1 MLNCFIFYF
10 ELSKQFKIFYL
21 LFFSVRGKM
30 EIVKK
35 EYAKAAK
42 IVPDGYASVNHFF
55 EEVFLD
61 EDMIWMGQNTNE
73 LHDEDDI
80 VNAMTRC
87 IEKRQYNKYP
97 PPEGFNELKTL
108 ILEDLGLLYRDVEIL
123 INAGATESLYLA
135 MNAVLDE
142 GHNVITPDP
151 GYLIID
157 NFASRFASE
166 IRSVPIYNEECGYKL
181 TPKLVR
187 ENMDENTRVI
197 LLIDPLNPLGSSY
210 TEAEMKEF
218 AEIAIENDIF
228 LVHDITYRDF
238 AEEHFLAAKYAPKH
252 AITMYSFSKSYGLA
266 GLRLGAIIAAPYI
279 TNVVKSII
287 INDVGTNL
295 VAQAGAIEALK
306 TKPKWIDYVKG
317 TTRSNQE
324 IIKAAVDKCEG
335 VFLPVYPSQA
345 NMMAIDLSGAG
356 IDPEEM
362 STYLLSKKI
371 FTRQGSYTSNRF
383 GDNFLRVSFS
393 IAPEKVEKFAE
404 EFVKAVE
411 VLRTK

>member
-1 MLNCFIFYF
+1 
-10 ELSKQFKIFYL
+10 
-21 LFFSVRGKM
+21 M
-30 EIVKK
+30 EIIKK

-42 IVPDGYASVNHFF
+42 IVPDGYKSTNDFF
-55 EEVFLD
+55 EQVFND
-61 EDMIWMGQNTNE
+61 KDMIWMGQNTNE
-73 LHDEDDI
+73 LHEEDDI
-80 VNAMTRC
+80 VNAMTKC
-87 IEKRQYNKYP
+87 IEDREYNKYP
-97 PPEGFNELKTL
+97 PPEGFNELKKL
-108 ILEDLGLLYRDVEIL
+108 ILEDLGLVDEGLEIL

-166 IRSVPIYNEECGYKL
+166 IRSVPIYDEKYGYKL
-181 TPKLVR
+181 TPELVR

-210 TEAEMKEF
+210 TEEEIKEF

-238 AEEHFLAAKYAPKH
+238 AEEHFLVAKYAPKH
-252 AITMYSFSKSYGLA
+252 AITMYSFSKSYGMA
-266 GLRLGAIIAAPYI
+266 GLRLGAIIAAQYVI
-279 TNVVKSII
+279 DVVKSII
-287 INDVGTNL
+287 INDVGTSL
-295 VAQAGAIEALK
+295 VAQAGAIAALK
-306 TKPKWIDYVKG
+306 SKPEWIDYIKE
-317 TTRSNQE
+317 TTRANQD
-324 IIKAAVDKCEG
+324 IIKEVVDEIDG
-335 VFLPVYPSQA
+335 VFLPVYPSSA

-356 IDPEEM
+356 IDPEDM
-362 STYLLSKKI
+362 SAYLLERKV

-383 GDNFLRVSFS
+383 GHNYLRVSYS
-393 IAPEKVEKFAE
+393 IAPEKVKIFAK
-404 EFVKAVE
+404 EFKDAVE